1 MSPVPLR
8 TTVDSVSFLFVR
20 ARADMP
26 VVPVAARATTRRD
39 WVVSPPERAIDAVP
53 VAARAVVVPG
63 RWVTRRVDDVA
74 TPPVRADVPV
84 VAARAPGAD
93 VVGVRATTLRVAV
106 FVAARVR
113 TNVFIGAL
121 DCDGLV
127 PGFNWVRMV
136 LFIYGYRLL
145 YVFALT

>member
-1 MSPVPLR
+1 
-8 TTVDSVSFLFVR
+8 
-20 ARADMP
+20 MP

-39 WVVSPPERAIDAVP
+39 WVALPPERAIDAVP

-63 RWVTRRVDDVA
+63 RWVTRRVDDVGV
-74 TPPVRADVPV
+74 PPVRADVPV
-84 VAARAPGAD
+84 VAARAPDAD